1 MPRKSAGP
9 KNRERIFTSEELRR
23 VGGGVDD
30 ESVFAAPA
38 FAQEQSVMIENSGAN
53 VALQLLN
60 IGGD

>member
-1 MPRKSAGP
+1 VQVRKTEKGYLQA
-9 KNRERIFTSEELRR
+9 KNFVALVAVLTMM
-23 VGGGVDD
+23 
-30 ESVFAAPA
+30 SVFAAPA